1 MTILGW
7 LKREPAAQAD
17 SGTFRPPR
25 LTDTLRPSE
34 YRGEGARYLSEL
46 LAHTDTDE
54 RRIEAEVGSTASYAE
69 PVAGGQER
77 GLSEHRRDEGGMQV
91 TATGHHQAAIVS
103 ELRRAETAELMARLW
118 RGYER
123 AANQARETC
132 GTADFVPRARMTE
145 ELGSLWVDESLAAA
159 AAGMRQ
165 PGTAPQ
171 MPARAARAAD
181 LDREAGQ

>member
-1 MTILGW
+1 MQRRGARALLGAGALPRGRKGGRRMTILGW

-54 RRIEAEVGSTASYAE
+54 RR
-69 PVAGGQER
+69 
-77 GLSEHRRDEGGMQV
+77 RDDGGMQV

>member
-1 MTILGW
+1 MTIFGW
-7 LKREPAAQAD
+7 LKRAPAAQAD

-34 YRGEGARYLSEL
+34 YRGDGARYLSEL

-54 RRIEAEVGSTASYAE
+54 RRIEAEVGSSASYAE

-77 GLSEHRRDEGGMQV
+77 GLSEHSRDGGTQV
-91 TATGHHQAAIVS
+91 TATGHHQPAIVS
-103 ELRRAETAELMARLW
+103 ELRRAETAELMAKLW

-123 AANQARETC
+123 AHNQAREAC
-132 GTADFVPRARMTE
+132 GTAEFMPRAKMTQ
-145 ELGSLWVDESLAAA
+145 ELGSLWVDEPRAAA

-165 PGTAPQ
+165 PSTAGK
-171 MPARAARAAD
+171 MPAQAGRATD